1 MKKWIES
8 PRLWSRFFFCLF
20 LSAIAA
26 FAEQAQASRASLL
39 DKAQALLEEGDLSAA
54 KEETQRALK
63 LSPDSVQ
70 ASVLLVKILLIED
83 SLDLASEQIKKIL
96 DRHPNDPSVL
106 TAYGL
111 YLLREGEFKKAEA
124 QLEKSLRLNSKQ
136 AEAHLAMGRLSLSRL
151 QFDQSLASFQK
162 AIQLAPE
169 MADNYFYI
177 SEGYGATRNYVQQ
190 TKALEKYLS
199 LKPKFYPERVQNAEA
214 LLTFFR
220 SFENEAV
227 GRVKDSQSS
236 FEISSQPF
244 FGLMLI
250 EAYINDSGPYRFLV
264 DTGATSTVIS
274 NDLIDKL
281 KIPIIASAV
290 VKCVGG
296 MGKTPT
302 HLCKAAKLRF
312 GPVEISNLPVSS
324 FDNKIFQGLIDGV
337 LSTSDLADFL
347 ITLDYPGQRILL
359 EPRGPE
365 KGDKI
370 RPVLPTEVT
379 ELDFRIFGNLILLP
393 VSINGH
399 LNRNFLFDT
408 GAVMSALSK
417 RQASFLGVN
426 EETPNARVDIEF
438 AGACGIAHSV
448 LGVDN
453 ASLSL
458 GKIKQDY
465 KKILAIHL
473 GEISKEIGSEI
484 SGILGA
490 DFYSKRVVKID
501 YHQGTIRI
509 E

>member
-1 MKKWIES
+1 MKRWIES
-8 PRLWSRFFFCLF
+8 PRLRSGYFFCLF
-20 LSAIAA
+20 LIAMAA
-26 FAEQAQASRASLL
+26 FIEQAQASRASQL
-39 DKAQALLEEGDLSAA
+39 DKAQALLKEGDLSAA
-54 KEETQRALK
+54 KAEVRRVLK

-70 ASVLLVKILLIED
+70 ASVLLIKILLIED
-83 SLDLASEQIKKIL
+83 ELDLASEQIKKTL
-96 DRHPNDPSVL
+96 GRNPNDPSVL
-106 TAYGL
+106 TAYGM
-111 YLLREGEFKKAEA
+111 YLLREGEFQKAEA

-151 QFDQSLASFQK
+151 QFDQSLTFFQK

-177 SEGYGATRNYVQQ
+177 SEGYGATRNYVEQ

-199 LKPKFYPERVQNAEA
+199 LEPRFYPERVQNAEA

-220 SFENEAV
+220 SFENEVV
-227 GRVKDSQSS
+227 GRVKDSQRSY
-236 FEISSQPF
+236 EISAQPF
-244 FGLMLI
+244 FGLMII

-274 NDLIDKL
+274 NELIDQL
-281 KIPIIASAV
+281 KIPVIASAV
-290 VKCVGG
+290 AKCVGG
-296 MGKTPT
+296 TGKTAT

-370 RPVLPTEVT
+370 RPVLPIDVT
-379 ELDFRIFGNLILLP
+379 KLDFRIFGNLILLP

-399 LNRNFLFDT
+399 VNRNFLFDT

-426 EETPNARVDIEF
+426 EETPNAKVDIEF

-448 LGVDN
+448 LGVDKVL
-453 ASLSL
+453 LSL

-465 KKILAIHL
+465 AKILAIHL
-473 GEISKEIGSEI
+473 GEISKEVGSEI

-501 YHQGTIRI
+501 YRQGTIRI